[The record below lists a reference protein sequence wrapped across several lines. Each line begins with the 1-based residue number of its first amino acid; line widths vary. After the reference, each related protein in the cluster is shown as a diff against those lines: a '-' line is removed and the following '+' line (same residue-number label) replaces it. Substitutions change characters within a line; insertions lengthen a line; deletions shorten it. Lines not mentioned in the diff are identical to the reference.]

1 MLALMPCDEAGA
13 ISAAACEIDE
23 LIIINDIYVYLYI
36 FEYNHFYLNLA

>member
-1 MLALMPCDEAGA
+1 MLALMTCDEAGA

-23 LIIINDIYVYLYI
+23 LIINDIYVYI